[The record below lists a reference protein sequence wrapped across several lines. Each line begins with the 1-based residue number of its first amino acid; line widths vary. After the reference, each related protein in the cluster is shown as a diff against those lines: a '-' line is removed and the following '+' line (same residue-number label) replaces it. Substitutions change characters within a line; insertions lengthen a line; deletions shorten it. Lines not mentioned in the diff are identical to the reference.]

1 MSTVVFASKL
11 QAEQSD
17 IEVDVLPRLAVGENA
32 LTVATVMEVLS
43 VVDPNPAAMLS
54 GSPTL
59 SGTIARQKV
68 VGGLPGVI
76 YQLTFAIRTSNSQ
89 IVLDRGKIAVL
100 SSATITPP

>member
-11 QAEQSD
+11 QSEQSD

-32 LTVATVMEVLS
+32 LTVATAMEVL
-43 VVDPNPAAMLS
+43 VGTDPNPSAMLS
-54 GSPTL
+54 GSPSL

-68 VGGLPGVI
+68 VGGIPGTI
-76 YQLTFAIRTSNSQ
+76 YQLTFAVRTSNSQ

-100 SSATITPP
+100 SSATVTPP